1 LATSAN
7 RDSLKIL
14 GLLGS
19 GITVAGAVE
28 IYRITLPFMY
38 LNNENSGMQC
48 GWMPMQEAAQLLSA
62 GNIEAVFG
70 NDIIVLG
77 RPLADDVEGTTK
89 FTKALRVRGA
99 KVVYEV
105 DDDYTGL
112 NREPEGGRTC
122 LPLAAEVDAI
132 TVTTKPL
139 ARLMRE
145 LSGGKPVY
153 IVPNAIEFEWFTEA
167 AQTAGRDMFPGH
179 LTIMLAGTKT
189 HEHDWAVLQTV
200 IPELQEN
207 YPEVRVLVAGYQYE
221 YMDDWAFEF
230 MSPVHYSQYP
240 AMLAQADILCAPL
253 DPDDQ
258 FNASKSPIK
267 AIEGWCAARKV
278 GKKQGGCAVIA
289 TSSVVYRGT
298 VQNRHN
304 GLLVKH
310 TSEAWYD
317 GLSRL
322 IEDTHLRQ
330 KLQVE
335 GLKDARGYDI
345 GTRWRDWHQ
354 AYTSIGGYQ

>member
-1 LATSAN
+1 MAASAN
-7 RDSLKIL
+7 RDSLKVL
-14 GLLGS
+14 GLLGN
-19 GITVAGAVE
+19 GITVVGAVDT
-28 IYRITLPFMY
+28 YRIALPFTY
-38 LNNENSGMQC
+38 LNNENSGIQC
-48 GWMPMQEAAQLLSA
+48 GWMPMQDAAQLLYA
-62 GNIEAVFG
+62 GNTEAVFG
-70 NDIIVLG
+70 NDIIVLA
-77 RPLADDVEGTTK
+77 RPITDDVEGTRK
-89 FTKALRVRGA
+89 FVKALCVRGA

-105 DDDYTGL
+105 DDDYSGL
-112 NREPEGGRTC
+112 NREPEEGRTC

-139 ARLMRE
+139 ANLMTE

-153 IVPNAIEFEWFTEA
+153 VVPNAIELEWFAE
-167 AQTAGRDMFPGH
+167 TARTAERKFPDH

-189 HEHDWAVLQTV
+189 HERDWVVLQTV

-207 YPEVRVLVAGYQYE
+207 YPEVRLLVAGYQYE
-221 YMDDWAFEF
+221 YMDDWTFEF

-258 FNASKSPIK
+258 FNRSKSAIK
-267 AIEGWCAARKV
+267 AIEGWCAARKI
-278 GKKQGGCAVIA
+278 GKKMGGCAMIV
-289 TSSVVYRGT
+289 TDSVTYRGT

-310 TSEAWYD
+310 TPEAWYE

-322 IEDTHLRQ
+322 IEDTYLRQ

-335 GLKDARGYDI
+335 GLKDARHYDI
-345 GTRWRDWHQ
+345 ATRWVDWHQ